1 METIT
6 LPDYQML
13 AELRHQIRRFVH
25 FSEQA
30 ARKARIEPRQHQL
43 LLALKGLPQDVRP
56 SIGALAERLQVE
68 PHSAVELVNRLAKKG
83 FVRRRRHGNSR
94 DGNNTDRRQVLLDLT
109 PKGEKVLRDLSLH
122 HRAELRPA
130 GPALMAA
137 LQAVLK
143 ADKPQRNI

>member
-43 LLALKGLPQDVRP
+43 LLALKGLPQDVR
-56 SIGALAERLQVE
+56 
-68 PHSAVELVNRLAKKG
+68 
-83 FVRRRRHGNSR
+83 
-94 DGNNTDRRQVLLDLT
+94 DRKSV
-109 PKGEKVLRDLSLH
+109 V
-122 HRAELRPA
+122 
-130 GPALMAA
+130 
-137 LQAVLK
+137 
-143 ADKPQRNI
+143 